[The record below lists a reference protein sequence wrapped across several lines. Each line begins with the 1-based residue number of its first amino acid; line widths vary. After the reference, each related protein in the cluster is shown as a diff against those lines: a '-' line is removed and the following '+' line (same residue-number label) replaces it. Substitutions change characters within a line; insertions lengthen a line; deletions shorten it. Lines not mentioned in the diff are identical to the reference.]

1 MRDPDN
7 KCAALNG
14 DGCST
19 RRFPNIRYGHLIGG
33 SGSGGSQA
41 RDADGAATRSGRAG
55 TVPPGK
61 ASQSTLLQMA
71 NRAGASKKELES
83 VQGAKE
89 A

>member
-1 MRDPDN
+1 MLVTHVAIGKYRN
-7 KCAALNG
+7 ASALRNSSG
-14 DGCST
+14 
-19 RRFPNIRYGHLIGG
+19 NHLIGG